1 MSKFKIIR
9 ILDTVFKTSVVFLIA
24 FAWINFY
31 LENLWLV
38 FLLSIS
44 ITMLICY
51 ILNIFSVKKNAKK
64 QNEASVLQQIE
75 MSNMSMQ
82 LKTDS
87 EKSKYIASLVKGDNK
102 KIHTAYVSYT
112 KNDINKIV
120 TYYYKTSILDEYIL
134 LDIINKFLYKSDEI
148 IVLCTQYTDKANKIA
163 SSIANHKISLLNKSE
178 TYFNLFSKNDCVPKS
193 NLITEKATKFTFK
206 DFWQKF
212 SSKNNAKKF
221 FLSGLLLL
229 VVSIII
235 PYSVYYI
242 VFGSLLMIF
251 ALICFVRGKRKSE
264 NTNIF

>member
-82 LKTDS
+82 LKTDL
-87 EKSKYIASLVKGDNK
+87 EKVN
-102 KIHTAYVSYT
+102 
-112 KNDINKIV
+112 
-120 TYYYKTSILDEYIL
+120 TS
-134 LDIINKFLYKSDEI
+134 
-148 IVLCTQYTDKANKIA
+148 
-163 SSIANHKISLLNKSE
+163 SS
-178 TYFNLFSKNDCVPKS
+178 
-193 NLITEKATKFTFK
+193 
-206 DFWQKF
+206 
-212 SSKNNAKKF
+212 
-221 FLSGLLLL
+221 
-229 VVSIII
+229 
-235 PYSVYYI
+235 
-242 VFGSLLMIF
+242 
-251 ALICFVRGKRKSE
+251 RKR
-264 NTNIF
+264 